1 MTKDINRSVQD
12 LRDDYFCL
20 DKNLQNKINNFI
32 KQLPSQQITTVQLQ
46 QMLQQHLNKEISQ
59 NSIKYAMLLNNFIPE
74 DMHKTEWKF
83 IIN

>member
-1 MTKDINRSVQD
+1 MTKDINKSVQD

-20 DKNLQNKINNFI
+20 DKSLQNEINNFI

-46 QMLQQHLNKEISQ
+46 QLLQQHSNKDISQ

-74 DMHKTEWKF
+74 DMHKTNWKF
-83 IIN
+83 TI